1 MPQRQTLIRAGLAIA
16 AVSFLCLLFIGSYAG
31 ALHDPRP
38 HNVPIAVEKILPSQ
52 KTAQLDATPELR
64 VIPADDRADA
74 LQLIDERKAYGAITI
89 ENDGIHLIE
98 SPASSAAV
106 NQFLHVNLK
115 PQLEK
120 VAGFGVTEEVV
131 HPLPASDGRGLVGFY
146 TAIGW
151 VVAGYL
157 GATLLGLAFG
167 PSTARRDVAWR
178 IAAIGVLGLV
188 MGIGGALISAGIAG
202 YDHGTLGLML
212 IGFLTVIAVGAT
224 TLALQGLLGML
235 GTGVAILIF
244 VVLGNPSA
252 GGAYA
257 GELLPGLWRVLG
269 QLIPTGAATTAIRNV
284 VYFPDASVWGQ
295 IAVLLILFG
304 VSAAV
309 AIGLFGRGI
318 GMTDAEHEASAGAFV
333 A

>member
-1 MPQRQTLIRAGLAIA
+1 MPQRQTLIRAGLAIV

-52 KTAQLDATPELR
+52 KTAQLDATPELK
-64 VIPADDRADA
+64 VIPAANREEA

-115 PQLEK
+115 PELEK
-120 VAGFGVTEEVV
+120 VAGFSVTEEVV
-131 HPLPASDGRGLVGFY
+131 HPLPQADGRGLVGFY

-151 VVAGYL
+151 VVSGYL

-178 IAAIGVLGLV
+178 IAAIAVLGLV
-188 MGIGGALISAGIAG
+188 MGIGGTLIATGIAG
-202 YDHGTLGLML
+202 YDQGVAGLML
-212 IGFLTVIAVGAT
+212 IGFLTVLAVGST
-224 TLALQGLLGML
+224 TLALQGLLGVL

-244 VVLGNPSA
+244 VVLGNPAA

-257 GELLPGLWRVLG
+257 GELLPGIWRVLG

-284 VYFPDASVWGQ
+284 VYFPEASVFGQ
-295 IAVLLILFG
+295 IAVLLIWFG

-309 AIGLFGRGI
+309 AIGLFGRGLK
-318 GMTDAEHEASAGAFV
+318 MSPEEREASASAFV

>member
-1 MPQRQTLIRAGLAIA
+1 MPERHTLIRAGLAIA

-38 HNVPIAVEKILPSQ
+38 HNVPIAVERIVPSQ
-52 KTAQLDATPELR
+52 KTEQLDATPELK

-74 LQLIDERKAYGAITI
+74 LRLIDERKAYGAITI

-115 PQLEK
+115 PELEK

-151 VVAGYL
+151 VVSGYL

-167 PSTARRDVAWR
+167 PSQARRDVAWR
-178 IAAIGVLGLV
+178 IAGIAVLGLV
-188 MGIGGALISAGIAG
+188 MGVGGTLIAAGIAD
-202 YDHGTLGLML
+202 YDNGVAGMMF
-212 IGFLTVIAVGAT
+212 IGFLTVLAVGAT

-244 VVLGNPSA
+244 VVLGNPAA

-257 GELLPGLWRVLG
+257 GELLPGLWRALG

-284 VYFPDASVWGQ
+284 VYFPDAPIFGQ
-295 IAVLLILFG
+295 VAVLLVWFG
-304 VSAAV
+304 VATAV
-309 AIGLFGRGI
+309 AIGLFGRGRAL
-318 GMTDAEHEASAGAFV
+318 TTEEREASASAFV